1 MNHAPTHEGSTDASL
16 AFSSAGM
23 PPKLVEEFP
32 EGHKEAAERH
42 EDSEDSPDW
51 TEPMLLEMC
60 MKEDSRQDL
69 RKSDGQTDDI

>member
-1 MNHAPTHEGSTDASL
+1 MNHAPTLDST
-16 AFSSAGM
+16 GTQ
-23 PPKLVEEFP
+23 PEEELP
-32 EGHKEAAERH
+32 EGHKEAAEHH
-42 EDSEDSPDW
+42 EDSEDPPDW

>member
-1 MNHAPTHEGSTDASL
+1 
-16 AFSSAGM
+16 M
-23 PPKLVEEFP
+23 PAELVEEFP
-32 EGHKEAAERH
+32 AGHIEAAERH

-51 TEPMLLEMC
+51 TEPMLLEMR

>member
-1 MNHAPTHEGSTDASL
+1 MINGRDGAPPLPLSST
-16 AFSSAGM
+16 GM
-23 PPKLVEEFP
+23 PTELVEEFP

-51 TEPMLLEMC
+51 TEPMLLEMR
-60 MKEDSRQDL
+60 MKENSRQDL